1 VPVRVKEAAIG
12 VAASPARASPA
23 EARPRDRMEK
33 VTTVIRWEYGLTVCL
48 GPQGATSFQLH
59 RWGYRFCFPWGLGA
73 ATIPTKAPGNTV
85 AFSAKTEYGLV
96 SLLELAAIHPQGG
109 VLQVAEIA
117 ARQGIPDRYLEQML
131 TSLRR
136 GQILRSIRGPRGGYQ
151 LSRPPAEI
159 RIAEVVVCLEGE
171 VASRGTAARQS
182 AEFEVIGGLEGRL
195 GQARQAILE
204 GTSLQDLLDERDQ
217 RLQSQVMYFI

>member
-1 VPVRVKEAAIG
+1 MSSYIARGTAF
-12 VAASPARASPA
+12 ASP
-23 EARPRDRMEK
+23 
-33 VTTVIRWEYGLTVCL
+33 G
-48 GPQGATSFQLH
+48 
-59 RWGYRFCFPWGLGA
+59 GLGA
-73 ATIPTKAPGNTV
+73 ATIPTKEPGNAV

-151 LSRPPAEI
+151 LARPPAEI

-171 VASRGTAARQS
+171 VGSRGTAARQS
-182 AEFEVIGGLEGRL
+182 PEFEVIGGLEGRL
-195 GQARQAILE
+195 EQARQAILE
-204 GTSLQDLLDERDQ
+204 STSLQDLLDERDQ
-217 RLQSQVMYFI
+217 RLQSQVMFFI